1 MDSILDSV
9 LSGLGLNPGQ
19 GHYMHC
25 IIGQEISLS
34 QSLSTQVNKWIPA
47 NLILGVTLQ
56 LTTILS
62 KNVPSCLML

>member
-9 LSGLGLNPGQ
+9 LSGLDLNPGQ

-47 NLILGVTLQ
+47 NLILGD
-56 LTTILS
+56 
-62 KNVPSCLML
+62 